1 MAIELN
7 NRTKI
12 LAGVGV
18 LVAAGAGAWF
28 FLFEDDAPPPR
39 TVVTTPAA
47 SGSKS
52 APKPAADAAK
62 NAEVAKA
69 ADAPKAAGAP
79 AAPADAPAAP
89 AAAAKP
95 AAKPSAKPIPSNPDQ
110 LIAEVIEAS
119 GLRAQFQTFG
129 RETML
134 KSDGEEPKK
143 GAGRAD
149 EDVMSK
155 IVERVFDPAKM
166 TAEIAVNL
174 KGKFDA
180 ERMARFLELLRQPVA
195 LKMAALEARP
205 VPSGVV
211 QEFSENFRKNPPPA
225 ARAKLIQSI
234 DEVTQASE
242 LATELANALARDMAD
257 AMLDAMQK
265 AGKNVPKQARQMVG
279 SQLNATRNQARGHF
293 KTLLYITYRDAS
305 DEELSEYAKL
315 LDTDTGRW
323 GSSLLAG
330 AIKPVIVSRG
340 SELGKEMAPL
350 AMSRRAGVVAK
361 APAEPVPEPLPK
373 AQSEAPADKPA
384 SSAAAP
390 VEPVGY
396 QRAANIREL
405 YARYN
410 DLISAAVMRDRVAV
424 KELLDDGKFPNARQA
439 DGTTPLMIAVSNGDV
454 EIAAMLLAKGA
465 DPNLRAT
472 GGTTALSIAKARG
485 SAGAELVRLL
495 QSNGAKE

>member
-39 TVVTTPAA
+39 TVVTTPAG

-52 APKPAADAAK
+52 APKPAADASK
-62 NAEVAKA
+62 SAEMAKA
-69 ADAPKAAGAP
+69 ADAPKAAAVP
-79 AAPADAPAAP
+79 AAVPAAP
-89 AAAAKP
+89 AAKS
-95 AAKPSAKPIPSNPDQ
+95 SAKPIPTNPDQ

-119 GLRAQFQTFG
+119 GLRAQLQTFG

-134 KSDGEEPKK
+134 KSDGDEPQK
-143 GAGRAD
+143 GANRAD
-149 EDVMSK
+149 EDVMNK
-155 IVERVFDPAKM
+155 IVERVFDPAKI
-166 TAEIAVNL
+166 TAEVAVNL

-195 LKMAALEARP
+195 LKMAALESRP

-293 KTLLYITYRDAS
+293 KTLLYITYRATS
-305 DEELSEYAKL
+305 RTRTVPRRSHR
-315 LDTDTGRW
+315 GR
-323 GSSLLAG
+323 
-330 AIKPVIVSRG
+330 
-340 SELGKEMAPL
+340 
-350 AMSRRAGVVAK
+350 
-361 APAEPVPEPLPK
+361 
-373 AQSEAPADKPA
+373 
-384 SSAAAP
+384 
-390 VEPVGY
+390 
-396 QRAANIREL
+396 
-405 YARYN
+405 
-410 DLISAAVMRDRVAV
+410 
-424 KELLDDGKFPNARQA
+424 
-439 DGTTPLMIAVSNGDV
+439 
-454 EIAAMLLAKGA
+454 
-465 DPNLRAT
+465 
-472 GGTTALSIAKARG
+472 
-485 SAGAELVRLL
+485 
-495 QSNGAKE
+495 